1 MLAIIGRAV
10 VTLNVFVGF
19 ILEGGPMLVMI
30 QPAEFLIIG
39 GAAFGTLL
47 IAVSASLLKQL
58 MQQALG
64 AIRPSPFVKAVVS
77 ERIRS

>member
-1 MLAIIGRAV
+1 MLVIIGRAV
-10 VTLNVFVGF
+10 VTLSVFVGF

>member
-10 VTLNVFVGF
+10 VTLSVFVGF